1 MSRPQYSI
9 LRLGAS
15 QRGYV
20 LLLLLLTMA
29 LVIIAAAVAAPVVA
43 TEIRRSREEELIHRG
58 MQYRRAI
65 RRYIKQTGR
74 YPMTIDDLNSN
85 GVRCLRKKYKD
96 PMTGRDFRL
105 LHMID
110 LPNRVGSGLTTPPNL
125 NGQGSSDGSSDP
137 NSPPGDSGDTTAN
150 PTQQPPQQGA
160 QSATSGQSQP
170 QPTTAGGG
178 VIIGVASTSSKKT
191 IREFNRKNRYNQWL
205 FYYDPAFD
213 GVPEVYGPTPQ
224 GLPTVIPQNQNPAGA
239 PAAGQPQPGQQSQ
252 Q

>member
-96 PMTGRDFRL
+96 PMTGRDFQL

-110 LPNRVGSGLTTPPNL
+110 LPNRVGSGRTTPPNL
-125 NGQGSSDGSSDP
+125 SGQGAADGSSDP
-137 NSPPGDSGDTTAN
+137 NSPPPGDSSDTTAD
-150 PTQQPPQQGA
+150 PTQQPPQQRA
-160 QSATSGQSQP
+160 QAGPDGQSS
-170 QPTTAGGG
+170 TTLGGG

-224 GLPTVIPQNQNPAGA
+224 GLPTVIPQNPPGA
-239 PAAGQPQPGQQSQ
+239 PAAGQPLPVPQQSQ
-252 Q
+252 PLQQ